1 MATTA
6 AKATAITGK
15 KCTVS
20 FGGHDGSAQITSAS
34 IDEQGSSNV
43 IQTLAGSVAISQGV
57 ESSLKC
63 DFLFDGEQ
71 AGGGFYAVLKAALT
85 AGTEADVAIDGGGAK
100 WDGKAVITSLS
111 AEMPADDAVT
121 CSAELT
127 ISGVLDF
134 TPVAAPVTQPST

>member
-20 FGGHDGSAQITSAS
+20 YGGHDGSAQITSAS

-57 ESSLKC
+57 ESSVKC
-63 DFLFDGEQ
+63 DFLYDGDQ
-71 AGGGFYAVLKAALT
+71 PGGGFYAVLKAALK
-85 AGTEADVAIDGGGAK
+85 AQSEADVAIDGNGSK

-111 AEMPADDAVT
+111 AEMPADDAST

-127 ISGVLDF
+127 ISGELEF
-134 TPVAAPVTQPST
+134 TPVAGPAVVST